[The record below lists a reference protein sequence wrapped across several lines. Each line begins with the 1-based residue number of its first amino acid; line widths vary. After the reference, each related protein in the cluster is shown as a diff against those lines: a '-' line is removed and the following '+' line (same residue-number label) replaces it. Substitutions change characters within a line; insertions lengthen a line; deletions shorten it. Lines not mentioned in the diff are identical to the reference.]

1 MEPVATT
8 ETTALKTMC
17 VMGLVHA
24 REPLTDAQVAPHAPR
39 AIPKT
44 EVGAFRITRT
54 MEPVATMATMEPI
67 TTSVTALAPAQEH
80 PMDAQVAPHVLPAIP
95 RMEAV
100 VFRITR
106 RVEPVVTMAIMEQI
120 TTSVT
125 ALAPAQEHPMDA
137 QVAPHVLPAT
147 PRMEADALPITPTM
161 ERDAT
166 TETTV
171 LKMIS
176 ATDQGPALAHP
187 MDAQEAPH
195 APPATAKTA
204 AAA

>member
-80 PMDAQVAPHVLPAIP
+80 PMDAQVAPHVLPA
-95 RMEAV
+95 
-100 VFRITR
+100 
-106 RVEPVVTMAIMEQI
+106 
-120 TTSVT
+120 
-125 ALAPAQEHPMDA
+125 
-137 QVAPHVLPAT
+137 T